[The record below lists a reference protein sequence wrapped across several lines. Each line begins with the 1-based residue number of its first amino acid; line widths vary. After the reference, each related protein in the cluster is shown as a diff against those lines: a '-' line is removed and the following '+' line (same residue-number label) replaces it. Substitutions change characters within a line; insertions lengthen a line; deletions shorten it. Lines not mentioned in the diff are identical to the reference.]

1 MKYFIITGEASG
13 DLHGAK
19 LAESIYDIDSSAEI
33 KGIGSHHMINAG
45 VEIVMSSETINV
57 MGFWE
62 VFKKLGT
69 INNFLKNTK
78 KHILREKPD
87 ALILIDFAG
96 FNLRIAK
103 WAKKNNIPVYYY
115 ISPKLW
121 AWNSGRAKQIK
132 ENVHRMYVIFP
143 FEVDFYQKYGVEAQ
157 YVGNPILDRITQDVS
172 NKIKGDYILLLPGSR
187 EQEIKFI
194 LPNMLQA
201 LNNFTNQ
208 EIIIGKASNVKQEWI
223 DEIIKNF
230 ATASI
235 KNKLSVKND
244 QTYQLLK
251 KAKVAIVTSGTAT
264 LETAL
269 HYTPQIVCYITNPVS
284 YAIAKR
290 LAKVDYISLVNL
302 ILDKPLIPELIQD
315 AATPPSIAKH
325 LTELLKPENSIAQ
338 VNGYDEL
345 WTIIGN
351 PGAARNTARDIFT
364 DLTTE
369 K

>member
-19 LAESIYDIDSSAEI
+19 LAESLYSLDPSAI
-33 KGIGSHHMINAG
+33 IQGIGSHNMINVG

-69 INNFLKNTK
+69 INKFLKTTK
-78 KHILREKPD
+78 KYISRFKPD

-103 WAKKNNIPVYYY
+103 WAKKNDIPVYYY

-143 FEVDFYQKYGVEAQ
+143 FEVDFYKKYDVEAK
-157 YVGNPILDRITQDVS
+157 YVGNPILDRITHDVS
-172 NKIKGDYILLLPGSR
+172 NKIKEDFILLLPGSR
-187 EQEIKFI
+187 EQEIKSI

-201 LNNFTNQ
+201 LKDFSGH

-230 ATASI
+230 APASI
-235 KNKLSVKND
+235 RGNLSVQND
-244 QTYQLLK
+244 RTYELLK

-269 HYTPQIVCYITNPVS
+269 HYTPQIVCYITNPIS
-284 YAIAKR
+284 YSIAKR
-290 LAKVDYISLVNL
+290 LANVKYISLVNL
-302 ILDKPLIPELIQD
+302 ILNKPLIPELIQD
-315 AATPPSIAKH
+315 AASPPSIAKH
-325 LTELLKPENSIAQ
+325 LSDLLKSENSIAQ
-338 VNGYDEL
+338 VKGYDEL
-345 WTIIGN
+345 WSIIGS
-351 PGAARNTARDIFT
+351 PGAARNTAENIFA
-364 DLTTE
+364 DLNN
-369 K
+369 KQ